1 MKSESIVGSN
11 RTGCAV
17 APELTEE
24 MIAGTLEF
32 PPTSVGDATGL
43 GELRAT
49 YTSEAEPVGTMPPP
63 PSATQL
69 VKDVANA
76 VTGGAPMQL
85 LDLLGERLA
94 FERAGTRLWD
104 ALAAKFDATG
114 GFSKGPT
121 RDQLTHIRNEEHR
134 HFTMLTELME
144 RLGGDPTAVTPAAE
158 VAAVA
163 SMGLPAVLTDP
174 RTEFVQCLEAIL
186 VAELVDNDCWP
197 PLLELLANAGYEDE
211 AKRLLCAVQSER
223 EHLESVRS
231 WLATAQ
237 GRSVEAVS
245 KLSHAET
252 DCVMSMPAIA
262 SLATAPAAH

>member
-1 MKSESIVGSN
+1 MKSETIAGSN

-49 YTSEAEPVGTMPPP
+49 YTAEGEPVGTMPPP
-63 PSATQL
+63 PTTTQL
-69 VKDVANA
+69 VKNVANA

-114 GFSKGPT
+114 GFSGGPT
-121 RDQLTHIRNEEHR
+121 RDQLTHIRDEEHR
-134 HFTMLTELME
+134 HFTMLCDLME

-197 PLLELLANAGYEDE
+197 PLLELLSNAGYEDE

-223 EHLESVRS
+223 EHLECVRS

-237 GRSVEAVS
+237 GRSVEAVTA
-245 KLSHAET
+245 LSHAET
-252 DCVMSMPAIA
+252 DSVMATPVMA
-262 SLATAPAAH
+262 SLATAAP